1 MERNSH
7 RSCELQICDNYSTNN
22 GNYTKFFAL
31 DQEEKII
38 EAARILNSFGK
49 QFLHGQTLPDEIYY
63 SASYEYSSEFQ
74 SVVETVDGLIE
85 WLERS
90 GNDAVENL
98 KKKEAILRGV
108 LRLTGKLEMFL
119 CLELNTRILI
129 HKKKQNPKNKDILQ
143 FKV

>member
-7 RSCELQICDNYSTNN
+7 RSCELQICDNYSANN

-38 EAARILNSFGK
+38 EVARILNSFGK
-49 QFLHGQTLPDEIYY
+49 QFLHGPTLPDEIYY
-63 SASYEYSSEFQ
+63 STSYEYSSEFQ

-90 GNDAVENL
+90 GNDVVENL

-108 LRLTGKLEMFL
+108 LRLTGTLEMCL
-119 CLELNTRILI
+119 CLIRE
-129 HKKKQNPKNKDILQ
+129 PKFIKRNKIR
-143 FKV
+143 KIKTSCNSKS

>member
-7 RSCELQICDNYSTNN
+7 RSCDLQICDNYSTNN
-22 GNYTKFFAL
+22 ENYTKFFAL

-90 GNDAVENL
+90 GNDVAENL

-108 LRLTGKLEMFL
+108 LRLTGKLEMCL
-119 CLELNTRILI
+119 CLELNRRTLI
-129 HKKKQNPKNKDILQ
+129 RKKKQNPKNKDILQ

>member
-7 RSCELQICDNYSTNN
+7 EGCELLICDNYSAND

-31 DQEEKII
+31 DQQEKII

-49 QFLHGQTLPDEIYY
+49 QFIHGPTLPEEIYY
-63 SASYEYSSEFQ
+63 SASYEHSSGFQ
-74 SVVETVDGLIE
+74 SVLETVDGLIE

-90 GNDAVENL
+90 GNDVAENL

-108 LRLTGKLEMFL
+108 LRLTGALKCSRMAIDTPGGNLTLLMLILVLFL
-119 CLELNTRILI
+119 LTWYY
-129 HKKKQNPKNKDILQ
+129 
-143 FKV
+143 